1 MKTSRILSAILFLAV
16 SCTSGS
22 FINQFEGASEG
33 GADAIANEFR
43 FNGYTNHWQNVY
55 RQHYRYGNL
64 YRINIPDLEKSI
76 AQSKV
81 DLADRLGIPGLKMQE
96 GFFNSLSGVEYAV
109 LENPSAEEIKTAFKS
124 YDNVLVYA
132 DKCSQLGQELS
143 SKSTV
148 KESSLTSYQAKAE
161 DYTVMDAFVLKNRK
175 KSLFAVV
182 GTPAECG
189 LFKEALEYAEQVVE
203 SFDMKKGWFGT
214 GTNIQSVTCQPG
226 TPIDVMGAGMNEGN
240 SWFVFSGGY
249 ETHSGSKIADWV
261 AETGLPVVTDLGASP
276 LFGADDWDGFQSQL
290 MGGRDSWLKLKAEK
304 NGYLFK
310 NVGPAKGE
318 RDYTRDEDY
327 DGYFATAGHEKQI
340 NTSDKPFVITT
351 GNMLG
356 GTVNSMVLFNP
367 KGNGFDR
374 AAMWDAIMN
383 RRSVAVAE
391 GGLVMGSDKFR
402 KAVQLMMLDKVYL
415 EEYFGDRIDIQA
427 YAEGTKLHVCLTNA
441 NDCRIEG
448 ELTFKTSDRLDIDE
462 KQNKRISLPAGAS
475 EELIFDLDPKAEAM
489 GRLNAI
495 GIQFE
500 WNGKSKAVMA
510 KLDMPPAVSA
520 HQLLYGHAS
529 GTKIPLSLYNFTD
542 NEEVTV
548 NVSIVQKDEPSKIVF
563 SDVQTVTIPEG
574 KYKVLNY
581 DVTAAP
587 GDYSVSYEAMGV
599 KACTQLGIGDDAGQV
614 TLKEADLNNDGV
626 NEYIMENNKVRVTL
640 LTTGARVIEYIVKSK
655 NDNVFFKLWP
665 DKPYD
670 VNRPYRERAFWPFGG
685 FEDFLGQASMETH
698 KVYDAV
704 VVKDGGSYAEVKM
717 TGKYYGNVIEKTFTL
732 YGDTP
737 LLGIRFA
744 LDMVNHELDVLGPQP
759 ILSIGEEHGTED
771 KFIIPEIGGNQE
783 YFMRPK
789 QMYGKILDLREG
801 WNAGWDSKENISF
814 VGAYPVER
822 PFYLHMWMN
831 LDTNP
836 DSHYPYV
843 ELQPWVPLYHNSTS
857 YFSYYM
863 WADGGSW
870 ESGLKALRDRNL
882 ITER

>member
-1 MKTSRILSAILFLAV
+1 
-16 SCTSGS
+16 
-22 FINQFEGASEG
+22 
-33 GADAIANEFR
+33 
-43 FNGYTNHWQNVY
+43 
-55 RQHYRYGNL
+55 
-64 YRINIPDLEKSI
+64 
-76 AQSKV
+76 
-81 DLADRLGIPGLKMQE
+81 MQE
-96 GFFNSLSGVEYAV
+96 GFFNALSGVEYTV
-109 LENPSAEEIKTAFKS
+109 LENPSPEEIKAAFKS

-143 SKSTV
+143 SKAPAG
-148 KESSLTSYQAKAE
+148 ESSLTSYQAKAE
-161 DYTVMDAFVLKNRK
+161 DYAVTDAFVLKNKK

-182 GTPAECG
+182 GTPAKCG
-189 LFKEALEYAEQVVE
+189 LFKEALGYAEQVVE

-318 RDYTRDEDY
+318 RDHTRNEDY
-327 DGYFATAGHEKQI
+327 DGFFAAAGHEKQI
-340 NTSDKPFVITT
+340 NTGDKPFVITT

-383 RRSVAVAE
+383 RRAVAVAE

-402 KAVQLMMLDKVYL
+402 KAVQLMMLDKFYL
-415 EEYFGDRIDIQA
+415 EDYFGDRIDIQA
-427 YAEGTKLHVCLTNA
+427 YTEGTRLHVCLTNM
-441 NDCRIEG
+441 NDYRVEG
-448 ELTFKTSDRLDIDE
+448 ELTFKMSGRLDMDE
-462 KQNKRISLPAGAS
+462 QKSQTVRIPAGAS
-475 EELIFDLDPKAEAM
+475 KELTIDLDPKAEAM

-495 GIQFE
+495 GVQFD

-520 HQLLYGHAS
+520 HQLLYGHTS

-548 NVSIVQKDEPSKIVF
+548 NVSIAQKDDPSKVIFTDEQTIV
-563 SDVQTVTIPEG
+563 IPEG

-581 DVTAAP
+581 EVAAAP
-587 GDYSVSYEAMGV
+587 GDYTVSYEAMGV
-599 KACTQLGIGDDAGQV
+599 TACTQLGIGDDAGQV
-614 TLKEADLNNDGV
+614 TLREVDLNDDGV

-670 VNRPYRERAFWPFGG
+670 VNRPFRERAFWPFGG

-744 LDMVNHELDVLGPQP
+744 LDMVNPELDVLGPQP
-759 ILSIGEEHGTED
+759 ILSIGEQHGTED

-783 YFMRPK
+783 YIMRPK

-863 WADGGSW
+863 WADGSSW
-870 ESGLKALRDRNL
+870 ETGLKELRDRNL

>member
-1 MKTSRILSAILFLAV
+1 MKASLLLSAVLFVAV

-22 FINQFEGASEG
+22 FVNQFKGASEE
-33 GADAIANEFR
+33 ASDAIANEFR

-64 YRINIPDLEKSI
+64 YRINVPDLEKTI
-76 AQSKV
+76 AQSKI
-81 DLADRLGIPGLKMQE
+81 DLAEKLGIPGLNMQE
-96 GFFNSLSGVEYAV
+96 GFFNSLAAADYTV
-109 LENPSAEEIKTAFKS
+109 LENPSEKEIRDAFKK

-132 DKCSQLGQELS
+132 DRCSELGQGLGAKAPAKESCLS
-143 SKSTV
+143 S
-148 KESSLTSYQAKAE
+148 YQTKAE

-182 GTPAECG
+182 GTPAECD
-189 LFKEALEYAEQVVE
+189 LFKEALGYAEQVNE
-203 SFDMKKGWFGT
+203 SYEMKRGWFGT
-214 GTNIQSVTCQPG
+214 GTNIQSVTCTPG

-261 AETGLPVVTDLGASP
+261 KETGLPVVTDLGASP
-276 LFGADDWDGFQSQL
+276 LYGADDWDGFQSQL
-290 MGGRDSWLKLKAEK
+290 MNGRDSWLKLKAEK

-327 DGYFATAGHEKQI
+327 DGFFAGAGHEKQI
-340 NTSDKPFVITT
+340 NTGTKPFVITT

-356 GTVNSMVLFNP
+356 GTLNSMVLFNP
-367 KGNGFDR
+367 KGNEFDR
-374 AAMWDAIMN
+374 AGMWDAIMN
-383 RRSVAVAE
+383 RRAVAVAE
-391 GGLVMGSDKFR
+391 GGLVMGSDMFR
-402 KAVQLMMLDKVYL
+402 KAVQLMMLDKAYL
-415 EEYFGDRIDIQA
+415 EDYFGDKVDMVAHI
-427 YAEGTKLHVCLTNA
+427 EGTKLHVSITNLD
-441 NDCRIEG
+441 NHKLEG
-448 ELTFKTSDRLDIDE
+448 TLSLKMSDRLAAEADT
-462 KQNKRISLPAGAS
+462 QVRIPAGATK
-475 EELIFDLDPKAEAM
+475 EITIDLDPKAEAM

-495 GIQFE
+495 GIQFD
-500 WNGKSKAVMA
+500 WGCKSKAVMA

-529 GTKIPLSLYNFTD
+529 GTKIPLSLYNFTN
-542 NEEVTV
+542 NEDVDVKVTV
-548 NVSIVQKDEPSKIVF
+548 TQKNDPSAVVYSNEQTVSIPK
-563 SDVQTVTIPEG
+563 G
-574 KYKVLNY
+574 KYTVLGY
-581 DVTAAP
+581 DVTAEP
-587 GDYSVSYEAMGV
+587 GDYTVTYEAMGV
-599 KACTQLGIGDDAGQV
+599 TAETQLGIGDDAGTV
-614 TLKEADLNNDGV
+614 TLTEVDLNDDGV
-626 NEYIMENNKVRVTL
+626 NEYIMENSKVRVTL
-640 LTTGARVIEYIVKSK
+640 LTTGARVIEYIVKAK
-655 NDNVFFKLWP
+655 DDNVFFKLWP

-670 VNRPYRERAFWPFGG
+670 VNRPHRDWAFWPFGG

-744 LDMVNHELDVLGPQP
+744 LDMVNPELDVLGPQP
-759 ILSIGEEHGTED
+759 ILSIGEHHGTED
-771 KFIIPEIGGNQE
+771 KYIIPEIGGNQE
-783 YFMRPK
+783 YIMKPK
-789 QMYGKILDLREG
+789 TMYGKILDLREG
-801 WNAGWDSKENISF
+801 WNAGYDTKENISF

-863 WADGGSW
+863 WADGCSW
-870 ESGLKALRDRNL
+870 EKGLKELRDRNL